1 MTFEETLFLIG
12 FTTILVVGLGVPCIV
27 SFSQIRRERKSKK
40 ERQQY
45 IDSIKPG
52 DVFDWDNRAE
62 RPYRNPF
69 DDSDPDSQL
78 RTTIIDIKANEAGVK
93 WVKYYYTI
101 NGSNSMWFTDKLED
115 YLKHRCKIQD
125 AE

>member
-12 FTTILVVGLGVPCIV
+12 FIAILFLGLGVPCILM
-27 SFSQIRRERKSKK
+27 FSQARRERKSNK
-40 ERQQY
+40 EHQQY

-115 YLKHRCKIQD
+115 YLKNRYRIQT

>member
-1 MTFEETLFLIG
+1 MTFDETIFLIG
-12 FTTILVVGLGVPCIV
+12 FIAIFVIGLVIPCILG
-27 SFSQIRRERKSKK
+27 FSHTQSNKK
-40 ERQQY
+40 HQQY

-69 DDSDPDSQL
+69 DKIDDPDSEL
-78 RTTIIDIKANEAGVK
+78 RTTIIDIKINEAGVK
-93 WVKYYYTI
+93 WVKYYYTLTGP
-101 NGSNSMWFTDKLED
+101 NGMWFTDKLED
-115 YLKHRCKIQD
+115 YLKYRYRIQK